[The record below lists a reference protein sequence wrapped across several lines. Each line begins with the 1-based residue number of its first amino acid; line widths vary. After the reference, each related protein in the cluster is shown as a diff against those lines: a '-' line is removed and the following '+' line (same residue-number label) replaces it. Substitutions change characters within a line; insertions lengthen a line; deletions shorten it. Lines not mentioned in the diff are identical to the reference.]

1 MMNSSSVTT
10 PPSVD
15 TITSSLSVGE
25 LKTIVARWGCQ
36 AHKEDMKNTIGTSF
50 DYDKEEEIVGGVGL
64 GLGLGEEEV
73 TDSEE
78 NKVRV

>member
-50 DYDKEEEIVGGVGL
+50 DYDKEEEGVGGVGL
-64 GLGLGEEEV
+64 GEGEEEG

>member
-64 GLGLGEEEV
+64 GEGEEEG

-78 NKVRV
+78 NKVKV